1 MYTLFMLVADII
13 VALLN
18 IGKLKDRVAAL
29 EKHAQ
34 TAEKA
39 FDEID
44 RRLGTAVRSIALE
57 RFDPY
62 QGAGGQQSFTSAFLN
77 EAGDGIVVSGIHSRD
92 GVRVYAKP
100 VAKFVSERELS
111 EEETRSIESAKK
123 KL

>member
-1 MYTLFMLVADII
+1 MLVADII
-13 VALLN
+13 VALLD
-18 IGKLKDRVAAL
+18 IGKLKDRVGAL

-39 FDEID
+39 FDDID
-44 RRLGTAVRSIALE
+44 RRLGTAVRAIALE

-62 QGAGGQQSFTSAFLN
+62 QGAGGQQSFASAFLN
-77 EAGDGIVVSGIHSRD
+77 EKGDGIVVSGIHSRD

-100 VAKFVSERELS
+100 VASFTSERELS
-111 EEETRSIESAKK
+111 EEESRAIDNAKK